1 MAFLDIEKV
10 INREGIGSR
19 FKLVHL
25 AGLRAKELNKP
36 REDTALQEMKEG
48 EKVTSKA
55 LIDIFEKK
63 VAFTEIIIP
72 IDDLGVEIAS
82 ETVATAPKKADTEKS
97 E

>member
-19 FKLVHL
+19 FKLVHIT
-25 AGLRAKELNKP
+25 GLRAKELNKP

-55 LIDIFEKK
+55 LTDIAQKR
-63 VAFTEIIIP
+63 VTFTEILLVKPEDAEVI
-72 IDDLGVEIAS
+72 VETT
-82 ETVATAPKKADTEKS
+82 EPTAKKNENEKG
-97 E
+97 